1 MEIIAACLLGF
12 LAGAVVSICTMFFL
26 KNEKPA
32 SQNYNVEETTDEVK
46 KWQEQFDKLLNYN
59 GKENGGM

>member
-26 KNEKPA
+26 KSGKPVQA
-32 SQNYNVEETTDEVK
+32 QQLDEEPTEVK